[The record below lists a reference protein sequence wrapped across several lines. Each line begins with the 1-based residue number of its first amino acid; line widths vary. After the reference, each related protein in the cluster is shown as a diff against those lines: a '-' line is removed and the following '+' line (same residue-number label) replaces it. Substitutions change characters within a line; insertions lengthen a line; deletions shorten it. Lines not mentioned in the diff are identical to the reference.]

1 MSVQLPKAL
10 LDLESNCGI
19 FAVWMLLQNYSIQ
32 LDIQQLVKLCH
43 HDAEDG
49 TFTIGLAIGLKKLGF
64 DLSFYTDE
72 DLNIHEKEIV
82 RYQDAKK
89 LGLQISPALCY
100 QEIQAY
106 IEQGCNIIVFYD
118 TLEGVGNHSLVYSI
132 NDQEI
137 CFYDNFDAM
146 PKAVFEQQRLAEGI
160 CQQAIVIDP
169 DIPSVRYC

>member
-49 TFTIGLAIGLKKLGF
+49 TFTIGLAVGLKKLGF

-72 DLNIHEKEIV
+72 DSNIHEKEIV

-89 LGLQISPALCY
+89 LGLQISPALSY

-160 CQQAIVIDP
+160 CQQAIVIYP
-169 DIPSVRYC
+169 DIPAVRYC